1 MDAAFILVA
10 DDDEP
15 IRSMVGN
22 ILKQSGY
29 QVLEACDGTHAL
41 RLAFQHAG
49 PIHLLLTDVQMP
61 GLNGRELSERLRKTR
76 RDIKVL
82 FMTGYPDAMLEA
94 DVALL
99 RKPFTVRDLLGRVRE
114 VLATLPKKAVQQRQ
128 EDSGLGRSVA

>member
-1 MDAAFILVA
+1 
-10 DDDEP
+10 
-15 IRSMVGN
+15 
-22 ILKQSGY
+22 
-29 QVLEACDGTHAL
+29 
-41 RLAFQHAG
+41 
-49 PIHLLLTDVQMP
+49 MP

-114 VLATLPKKAVQQRQ
+114 VLATLPKKAVQQRH